1 MPPRHARD
9 RLELRSD
16 RLVAI
21 DLGQPTYAVALQ
33 AAVQRRPGQMWDRR
47 LQGIEAVVQRKQRV
61 APEGH
66 HHGFF
71 LNRQRRG
78 PGLLRAGPQ
87 IGRGRPLAP
96 LDDRL
101 LVDPVAPRQRPQA
114 LPSTGSGQ
122 ASLCCIARRTTS
134 VVVALPCRTW
144 PIALPSTRLW
154 MMHHQSSGPNI

>member
-114 LPSTGSGQ
+114 LFTMLVSVD
-122 ASLCCIARRTTS
+122 ARPLSWWRS
-134 VVVALPCRTW
+134 RVEP
-144 PIALPSTRLW
+144 
-154 MMHHQSSGPNI
+154 GP